1 MTTNH
6 SQVYRIFTPYGRY
19 VDFVLAVNEQD
30 ALQHATKKY
39 GRGCMVELSSQ
50 ILREKFLQRLRQQD
64 RKQETE
70 YFRMRDTEKAESQGF
85 RHGISSKNWS
95 R

>member
-1 MTTNH
+1 MQINH

-30 ALQHATKKY
+30 ALQHATKQY
-39 GRGCMVELSSQ
+39 GRGCMVQLSSPV
-50 ILREKFLQRLRQQD
+50 LREQFLQQIRKQD

-70 YFRMRDTEKAESQGF
+70 YFRMRDAEKAESQGF
-85 RHGISSKNWS
+85 RTGVSSKNWT